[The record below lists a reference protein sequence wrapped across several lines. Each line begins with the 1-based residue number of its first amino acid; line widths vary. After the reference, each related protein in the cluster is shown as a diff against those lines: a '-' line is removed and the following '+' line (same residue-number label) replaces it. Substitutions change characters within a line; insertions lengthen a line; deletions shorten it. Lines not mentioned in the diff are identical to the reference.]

1 MQINDNNTPIVEG
14 DTFETELEQEVSFEE
29 QLLDVITSR
38 IEDLKDGP
46 PDYLRQCADLAVNL
60 PLAKDEIRARCF
72 HLIGGS
78 VIFGICIAEL
88 PDSYLVSTPAVLTS
102 NNGDVDAKAVGASN
116 VVRLAK
122 AGTSF
127 ISLPADDHKFYYYR
141 WLERTHKFECDIFTQ
156 ERCAVI
162 KQFLYN
168 YKNRGQSVSSEFE
181 PERKAETEDRSKSGA
196 KSDSFWMSS
205 DGKTRH

>member
-1 MQINDNNTPIVEG
+1 MQIEDNNAPILEG
-14 DTFETELEQEVSFEE
+14 DAVETEFEQEVSFEE
-29 QLLDVITSR
+29 QLMDVITSTVG
-38 IEDLKDGP
+38 DLQDGP
-46 PDYLRQCADLAVNL
+46 PDYLRQCAALAINM

-78 VIFGICIAEL
+78 VIFGMCVAEL
-88 PDSYLVSTPAVLTS
+88 PDSYLIAIPAVLTS
-102 NNGDVDAKAVGASN
+102 NNGEVDGKSVGASN
-116 VVRLAK
+116 IIKLMK

-127 ISLPADDHKFYYYR
+127 MSLPTDEYKFYYFR
-141 WLERTHKFECDIFTQ
+141 WIERTHKFECDIFTQ
-156 ERCAVI
+156 ERRAVI

-168 YKNRGQSVSSEFE
+168 YKNRNQPVDSEI
-181 PERKAETEDRSKSGA
+181 RKDKVVETEDRYKSGA